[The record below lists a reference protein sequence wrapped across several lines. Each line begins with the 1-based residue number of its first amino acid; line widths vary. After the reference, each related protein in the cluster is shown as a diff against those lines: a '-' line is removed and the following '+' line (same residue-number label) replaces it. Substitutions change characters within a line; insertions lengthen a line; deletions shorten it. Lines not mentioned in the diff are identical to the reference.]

1 MPGEAF
7 GFRHRSRQ
15 TSLCASSWRGHLLSP
30 QLSGEWFSAATN
42 GALDLFPRLA
52 VPPFLVWSEAPLQTH
67 FSSPGACW
75 CQASSPVPL
84 FSSLQA

>member
-1 MPGEAF
+1 MVWPGEAF

-15 TSLCASSWRGHLLSP
+15 TSLCASSWRGRLLSP

-52 VPPFLVWSEAPLQTH
+52 VPPFLVWSEAPLRRLRRPKKQILKTSEFQT
-67 FSSPGACW
+67 ANR
-75 CQASSPVPL
+75 Q
-84 FSSLQA
+84 